1 MMDVSLTQVNGR
13 KFSPAFKCIAFLVL
27 SNTHTH
33 THTQK
38 FSPAFKCIAFLV
50 LSKHTHTH
58 THTHTHGKNISEAF
72 GL

>member
-13 KFSPAFKCIAFLVL
+13 R
-27 SNTHTH
+27 
-33 THTQK
+33 

-58 THTHTHGKNISEAF
+58 THARTHAHGKNISEAF
-72 GL
+72 DL